1 MTISNLYKKNQV
13 VLHNA
18 IHKKPLPPIVCTTR
32 QLRYGICWRIRI
44 TQCEAFKILATN
56 SVCQTNKFH
65 KTVTINVKISLT
77 DTVIKAET
85 ESENLNDI
93 FFQPVNGYMKE
104 KEGTELRSWRYW
116 TCKHGTSAHKCLLD
130 REFPLPITH
139 LDGGKPL
146 RIRKGEI
153 V

>member
-1 MTISNLYKKNQV
+1 MIISNFYKKNQE

-18 IHKKPLPPIVCTTR
+18 IHKKPLPPIVCTTL
-32 QLRYGICWRIRI
+32 QSPDGICWRIRI
-44 TQCEAFKILATN
+44 AQCEAINILATN

-93 FFQPVNGYMKE
+93 FFQPVNG
-104 KEGTELRSWRYW
+104 
-116 TCKHGTSAHKCLLD
+116 
-130 REFPLPITH
+130 
-139 LDGGKPL
+139 
-146 RIRKGEI
+146 
-153 V
+153 